1 MNVPV
6 LQLDSAYNR
15 GFMTLASGT
24 RLGPYEIAESAGA
37 GGMGDVYR
45 AHDTRLD
52 RDVAVKTIKGPFTER
67 FEREARAISALNHP
81 NICTLYDVG
90 QHDGSGYLVMEFI
103 DGKPIAGPL
112 PVEQAIAYGI
122 QICDALHA
130 AHRKGIV
137 HRDLKPANIL
147 LTKQGV
153 KLLDFGLA
161 KLSAS
166 GNSGV
171 MSGSGAHVGEQATV
185 AALTGAHTVVGT
197 PQYMAPEQIEAR
209 EVDAR
214 TDIFAFGCVLYELL
228 TGQRPFDGKT
238 PSAVMAAILA
248 TKPRPIE
255 ELVPLT
261 PPALERIVSRCLAK
275 DPDDRWQTARDVAAE
290 LQWVSQGGS
299 RVGLPA
305 VVTGRR
311 RVREG
316 VAWAACAA
324 ISLIAIAFGVAWARR
339 APEPP
344 ALIRFPLAM
353 PSGLSNPSPPVAS
366 PDGRKIAFAADG
378 DGKRLIWIRALES
391 LDARPLPGTDGVLR
405 PFWSPD
411 SRFLAFFAGG
421 KLKKVDISGGPPQ
434 TICDAPNGADG
445 SWSPEGAILFDGR
458 GNDPIWRVP
467 AAGGVAK
474 VEIGVNEK
482 AGVFGVGW
490 PEFLPDG
497 KRFLYMVIGENPQ
510 DQMLTAGTLD
520 SKDVKPLFKT
530 TSRVMYAE
538 PGYLLFVRER
548 TLVAQKFDV
557 DSLSIE
563 GEAIPLGEGLG
574 VDDVGLASFSVSR
587 NGLLVFRA
595 GELQGRRLVWID
607 RSGKETPAIDAI
619 GEYRDASLSPDG
631 KRLVYDAISGDRS
644 DLWIRDLTRGVSS
657 RFTFDP
663 AADVNPQ
670 WSPDGRRVAFTS
682 RAKGPGDLSIK
693 DASGTR
699 EAEPLLVSPDEK
711 YISDWSR
718 DGRFVL
724 YTSRARDEF
733 GYDILALPMDG
744 DRKPIPL
751 VKTKFNELFATF
763 SPDGKYIAY
772 HSNESGR
779 PEIYVQEFPEA
790 RNKWQVSTDGGT
802 SAFWRADGRE
812 LYYRNGGRLMAVPV
826 DAGATFTV
834 GTPVPLFE
842 TRFAAI
848 TVRGLYRPTPDGQRF
863 LVLAPLARDAEQP
876 ASVVLNWTAAL
887 KN

>member
-1 MNVPV
+1 
-6 LQLDSAYNR
+6 
-15 GFMTLASGT
+15 MTLATGT
-24 RLGPYEIAESAGA
+24 LLGPYEIAEPAGT

-90 QHDGSGYLVMEFI
+90 QHDGSGYLVMEYI
-103 DGKPIAGPL
+103 EGKPIAGPL

-122 QICDALHA
+122 QICEALHA

-147 LTKQGV
+147 LTKQSV

-161 KLSAS
+161 KLSPN

-171 MSGSGAHVGEQATV
+171 LSGSAAHAAEQATV

-197 PQYMAPEQIEAR
+197 PQYMAPEQIEGR

-228 TGQRPFDGKT
+228 TGQRAFEGKT
-238 PSAVMAAILA
+238 SSSVMAAILA

-275 DPDDRWQTARDVAAE
+275 DPEDRWQSARDVAAE

-299 RVGLPA
+299 KVGLPA

-316 VAWAACAA
+316 IAWAACAL
-324 ISLIAIAFGVAWARR
+324 ISLVAVGFGVAWARR

-344 ALIRFPLAM
+344 ALVRFPLLM

-366 PDGRKIAFAADG
+366 PDGRKIVFAADG
-378 DGKRLIWIRALES
+378 DGKRLIWIRPLDS
-391 LDARPLPGTDGVLR
+391 IDARPLPGTEGVLR

-411 SRFLAFFAGG
+411 SRFVAFFAGG

-434 TICDAPNGADG
+434 TICEAPNGADG
-445 SWSPEGAILFDGR
+445 SWNEDGVILFDGR
-458 GNDPIWRVP
+458 GTDPIWRVP
-467 AAGGVAK
+467 AGGGVAK
-474 VEIGVNEK
+474 TEIGVDQK
-482 AGVFGVGW
+482 AGIFGVGW

-497 KRFLYMVIGENPQ
+497 RRFLYMVIGESPQ
-510 DQMLTAGTLD
+510 DQMLTVGTLD
-520 SKDVKPLFKT
+520 SKDAKPLFKA
-530 TSRVMYAE
+530 TSRVMYAA
-538 PGYLLFVRER
+538 PGYLLFVREH
-548 TLVAQKFDV
+548 TLVAQRFNL
-557 DSLSIE
+557 DSLSLE

-587 NGLLVFRA
+587 NGLLAFRA
-595 GELQGRRLVWID
+595 GELQGRRLVWMD

-619 GEYRDASLSPDG
+619 GGYRDTSLSPDG
-631 KRLVYDAISGDRS
+631 KRLAYDATNNADRS

-657 RFTFDP
+657 RFTFDS
-663 AADVNPQ
+663 ADELNPQ
-670 WSPDGRRVAFTS
+670 WSPDGRRIVFTS
-682 RAKGPGDLSIK
+682 RAKGPGDLQIK

-699 EAEPLLVSPDEK
+699 EAEPLLVSSDEK
-711 YISDWSR
+711 YVSDWSR
-718 DGRFVL
+718 DGRFIL
-724 YTSRARDEF
+724 FTSRAGDEY
-733 GYDILALPMDG
+733 GWDIFALPMEG
-744 DRKPIPL
+744 DRKPVPL

-790 RNKWQVSTDGGT
+790 RNKWQVSTEGGVQ
-802 SAFWRADGRE
+802 AFWRADGRE
-812 LYYRNGGRLMAVPV
+812 LFYRNAARLMAVPV
-826 DAGATFTV
+826 EAGATFTA
-834 GTPVPLFE
+834 GTPVELFQ
-842 TRFAAI
+842 TRFAAV
-848 TVRGLYRPTPDGQRF
+848 TTRGLYRPVPDGQRF
-863 LVLAPLARDAEQP
+863 LVLAPLAREAEQP